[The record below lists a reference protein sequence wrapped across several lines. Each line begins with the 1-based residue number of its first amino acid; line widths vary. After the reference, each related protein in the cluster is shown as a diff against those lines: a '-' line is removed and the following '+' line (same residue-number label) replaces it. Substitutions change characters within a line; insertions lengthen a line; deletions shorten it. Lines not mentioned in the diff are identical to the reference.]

1 MARLSTARLDLYQA
15 MTTKGGAVWIDGSL
29 YVLIA
34 GCAFLEAFFGSDMA
48 YKYIEPYTLFWLKG
62 SIGFIGA
69 TALALKM
76 FRSTTFS
83 DHKDENEAADRK
95 LKLKP

>member
-1 MARLSTARLDLYQA
+1 VVTN
-15 MTTKGGAVWIDGSL
+15 KGKTVMIDGTL
-29 YVLIA
+29 YVIIA
-34 GCAFLEAFFGSDMA
+34 GCAFLEAYFGSDMS

-76 FRSTTFS
+76 FRSTAFS
-83 DHKDENEAADRK
+83 DNKTEKETADRK
-95 LKLKP
+95 IKL